1 VLHDLVRGFVDTEAY
16 ARGRPR
22 LGPQPVAVICEAVGG
37 PRVLEL
43 GAGTGLVSRALV
55 DAGLDVVALEPLAAM
70 RAQLKRAIGAERVL
84 AGRAEAIPL
93 ADGSVDGAVASDA
106 FHWFDGPR
114 AAAELH
120 RVVRPGGG
128 VVVCVTDAAG
138 ADSRPA
144 WELDLGAVLHE
155 LRDAAGHPHAR
166 GPRRPEALAEHGG
179 ITDVRHRSVPFTH
192 LTDRDGM
199 LAYVA
204 SMSFVGVLPAPRRAE
219 VLARVGTILD
229 RHGVVRVELP
239 MTAELWLTRR
249 RPGPARPPGRTA
261 AG

>member
-106 FHWFDGPR
+106 FHRFDGPR

>member
-1 VLHDLVRGFVDTEAY
+1 MPPRSPWMKRRILGFQRRVWWPKWTPASSSSRMPISGMRLPLGLTVVDGARTPARGPGRRVRAGPRCLRRARGRGRRNSHSSLGWVLHDLVRGFVDTEAY

-22 LGPQPVAVICEAVGG
+22 LGPEPVAVICEAVGG

-70 RAQLKRAIGAERVL
+70 RAQLERAIGAERVL

-138 ADSRPA
+138 ADGRPA
-144 WELDLGAVLHE
+144 WELDLGAVLDE
-155 LRDAAGHPHAR
+155 
-166 GPRRPEALAEHGG
+166 
-179 ITDVRHRSVPFTH
+179 
-192 LTDRDGM
+192 
-199 LAYVA
+199 
-204 SMSFVGVLPAPRRAE
+204 
-219 VLARVGTILD
+219 LARRG
-229 RHGVVRVELP
+229 
-239 MTAELWLTRR
+239 
-249 RPGPARPPGRTA
+249 
-261 AG
+261 

>member
-22 LGPQPVAVICEAVGG
+22 LGPEPVAVICEAVGG

-70 RAQLKRAIGAERVL
+70 RAQLERAIGAERVL

-128 VVVCVTDAAG
+128 VVVCVTDADAAG
-138 ADSRPA
+138 AGSRPA
-144 WELDLGAVLHE
+144 WELDLGAVLDE

-166 GPRRPEALAEHGG
+166 GPRRPEALAEHSGF
-179 ITDVRHRSVPFTH
+179 TDVRHRSVPFTH

-199 LAYVA
+199 VAYVA
-204 SMSFVGVLPAPRRAE
+204 SMSFVGVLPAPAAPRSSRA
-219 VLARVGTILD
+219 
-229 RHGVVRVELP
+229 
-239 MTAELWLTRR
+239 
-249 RPGPARPPGRTA
+249 PARSSTVTA
-261 AG
+261 SRASSCR